1 VQEFIAHVSSRD
13 VSEVSERDRRSIFA
27 WINTCLDPST
37 PYLDRTNAV
46 VYQQGQVID
55 FTRESKFLPL
65 GILSKQV
72 SIVWNYSDYAVTC
85 SLNVALDH
93 IDELWLPGTEDV
105 FIISIADHWLLFA
118 QYLANS
124 KPVPVQCVSIEQDSP
139 ITEQRKAELE
149 HLSHTN
155 MLKALPPFRSVT
167 LTKRSDIV
175 WISLSY
181 PWPHQRLDLR
191 ESIIHNAELCH
202 IRLLG
207 AFFDGAQ
214 LRNTDFRFAMLATA
228 SFSHCILDNCNF
240 SAANL
245 IRAHFDNATI
255 RNTHFA
261 QAKVRDTVW
270 MDAKIDENC

>member
-1 VQEFIAHVSSRD
+1 MLPFPVQEFIAHVSSRD

-105 FIISIADHWLLFA
+105 FIISIADHWLIEIYHEGDYFLHNTWRIA
-118 QYLANS
+118 NQY
-124 KPVPVQCVSIEQDSP
+124 Q
-139 ITEQRKAELE
+139 
-149 HLSHTN
+149 
-155 MLKALPPFRSVT
+155 F
-167 LTKRSDIV
+167 
-175 WISLSY
+175 
-181 PWPHQRLDLR
+181 
-191 ESIIHNAELCH
+191 NA
-202 IRLLG
+202 
-207 AFFDGAQ
+207 
-214 LRNTDFRFAMLATA
+214 
-228 SFSHCILDNCNF
+228 
-240 SAANL
+240 
-245 IRAHFDNATI
+245 
-255 RNTHFA
+255 
-261 QAKVRDTVW
+261 
-270 MDAKIDENC
+270 